1 MNIMVTGGAG
11 FIGSHIVDA
20 LAEAGHRVAVV
31 DNFSTGKKSHVHR
44 DAELFETDIR
54 DGDGLAVAFAAV
66 CPEVVIHHA
75 AQANVRTS
83 IQHPLADAGVNI
95 LGSIQVLEMCRQYGA
110 RKVIYASSAAVY
122 GVPEFLGITEKHPVK
137 PQSAYGIS
145 KHTVEH
151 YLDVYAQLHGLDYTV
166 LRYANVYGPRQD
178 PHGEGGVV
186 SIFVDHLLNGKQPI
200 VYGDGWQTRDFVYV
214 KDVVRA
220 NLAALHKGSREVF
233 NIGTNAQTSV
243 NELLV
248 TMGRA
253 FGRVIEPAYH
263 ASRPGDIEHS
273 RLDVALARE
282 RLGWE
287 PTFTLLDG
295 LAETSRR

>member
-1 MNIMVTGGAG
+1 M
-11 FIGSHIVDA
+11 GSHIVDA

-31 DNFSTGKKSHVHR
+31 DNFSTGKRNNVHP
-44 DAELFETDIR
+44 DAELYEVDIR
-54 DGDGLAVAFAAV
+54 NGDALAAAFAAA

-83 IQHPLADAGVNI
+83 IEQPLADADVNI
-95 LGSIQVLEMCRQYGA
+95 IGSIQVLEMCRRYGT

-122 GVPEFLGITEKHPVK
+122 GVPEFLGITEQHPVK

-186 SIFVDHLLNGKQPI
+186 SIFVDNLLSGKQPV
-200 VYGDGWQTRDFVYV
+200 VYGDGQQTRDFVYV
-214 KDVVRA
+214 QDVVRA
-220 NLAALHKGSREVF
+220 NLAALHAGSRGVF
-233 NIGTNAQTSV
+233 NIGTNARTSV

-248 TMGRA
+248 TLGRA
-253 FGRVIEPAYH
+253 FGRAIEPAYRD
-263 ASRPGDIEHS
+263 SRPGDIEHS

-295 LAETSRR
+295 LAATSRR